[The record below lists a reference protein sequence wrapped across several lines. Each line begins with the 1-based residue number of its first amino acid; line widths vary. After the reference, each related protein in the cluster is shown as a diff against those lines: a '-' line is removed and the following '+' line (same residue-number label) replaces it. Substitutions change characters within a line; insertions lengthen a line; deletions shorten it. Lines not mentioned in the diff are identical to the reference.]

1 MINNFSFQPNWSSP
15 PGDTM
20 ADLLEERN
28 LSLREFA
35 QQIGLTI
42 DDISD
47 LLHGNAPITIDIAR
61 SLEKTFGVSAA
72 FWMKRESQYREDI
85 NHLLQEGPSSTT
97 EEWIKELPIKDMI
110 KFGWLNPVSNTA
122 EKIAACLRYFDVP
135 NVAAW
140 HDTYSNVL
148 ETTAFRT
155 STTFDSKSGAVAA
168 WLRQGEIESTL
179 IECENWSAAN
189 FRNAL
194 KDIRALTRKRDPI
207 IFIPAVKKLCAECG
221 VAVVIARAPTGC
233 SASGATLFLS
243 PNKAL
248 LLLSFRYLSDDQ
260 FWFSFFHEAGH
271 LILHGKEGLFLE
283 GMESCS
289 NKEEQEANSFAAS
302 TLIPEQY
309 QTELAKLPLNG
320 REVIRFARKVGI
332 SPGIIVGQLQHLGL
346 ITRRQLNNLKTR
358 YGWSD

>member
-1 MINNFSFQPNWSSP
+1 MVDNITFHPFWSSP
-15 PGDTM
+15 PGETV

-35 QQIGLTI
+35 KQIGLTV
-42 DDISD
+42 DYISD
-47 LLHGNAPITIDIAR
+47 LLQGSTPITIDIAQR
-61 SLEKTFGVSAA
+61 LEQAFGVSAA
-72 FWMKRESQYREDI
+72 FWMKRESQYREDMSR
-85 NHLLQEGPSSTT
+85 LLQEEPSSTT

-110 KFGWLNPVSNTA
+110 KFGWLKPVQNTT
-122 EKIAACLRYFDVP
+122 EKFTACLKYFGVP

-155 STTFDSKSGAVAA
+155 SPSFDSKSGAVAA
-168 WLRQGEIESTL
+168 WLRRGEIESAL
-179 IECENWSAAN
+179 IECKSWSATN
-189 FRNAL
+189 FCNAL
-194 KDIRALTRKRDPI
+194 EDIRALTRKRDPN
-207 IFIPAVKKLCAECG
+207 IFIPEVKNLCAECG

-271 LILHGKEGLFLE
+271 LILHGKDGLFLE

-289 NKEEQEANSFAAS
+289 NKEEQEANSFAS
-302 TLIPEQY
+302 NTLIPEQY
-309 QTELAKLPLNG
+309 QAELAKLPLDG
-320 REVIRFARKVGI
+320 REVIRFARKVGV
-332 SPGIIVGQLQHLGL
+332 SPGIVAGQLQHLDL

-358 YGWSD
+358 FSWSD